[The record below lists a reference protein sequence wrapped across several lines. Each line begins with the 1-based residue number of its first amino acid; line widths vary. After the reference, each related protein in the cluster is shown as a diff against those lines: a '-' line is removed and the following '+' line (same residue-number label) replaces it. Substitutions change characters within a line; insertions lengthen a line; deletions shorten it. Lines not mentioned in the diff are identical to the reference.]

1 MDASQWFQ
9 RSYTIR
15 RVVAFGAAGTSSV
28 ILPFVLLLFASS
40 QISLHPGR
48 DTDTVN
54 EMMGYVEFF
63 LFASASYFGSAM
75 LAWKFREH
83 LQKYL
88 TSWLTISLLGSI
100 TFSALLLSRLVFLS
114 GRTTANDSMPSVW
127 GFLMGMLLVAVICFF
142 PAFVACG
149 LASAFIGAR
158 KRDEPLHLLTRK
170 Y

>member
-1 MDASQWFQ
+1 MDGSQWFQ

-15 RVVAFGAAGTSSV
+15 RVVAFGVAGSSSV

-40 QISLHPGR
+40 QISLHPGP
-48 DTDTVN
+48 DTDTVY

-63 LFASASYFGSAM
+63 LFASGSYFGAAI

-88 TSWLTISLLGSI
+88 ASWLAIAVLGSI
-100 TFSALLLSRLVFLS
+100 TFSVLLLSRLVFLS
-114 GRTTANDSMPSVW
+114 GSTTANDSMPSVW
-127 GFLMGMLLVAVICFF
+127 GFFMGVLLVAVVCFF

-149 LASAFIGAR
+149 LASALIGSRER
-158 KRDEPLHLLTRK
+158 KSPILPLLT
-170 Y
+170 